1 MGGEGGGQ
9 VKFRGEREGEEMKK
23 TREGGEEDK
32 ERKT

>member
-9 VKFRGEREGEEMKK
+9 VKFRGEREGEMKK

-32 ERKT
+32 ERET